1 MESVNYEYFDSEN
14 DYSKN
19 PNATKHRSFN
29 VSRGDFSKYA
39 ILNGFCGKKLIS
51 RDARKFYSSMCR
63 MAVKKEKGFYVISDE
78 YEFAETSYKNVISFA
93 MGMLATRIIANEIY
107 NINKLYHFTDKSFKG
122 TLVNGKMAPDW
133 IGVDGQKKYFYLK
146 VRGLVIR
153 MLGKRQSSMQ
163 KYN

>member
-1 MESVNYEYFDSEN
+1 
-14 DYSKN
+14 
-19 PNATKHRSFN
+19 
-29 VSRGDFSKYA
+29 
-39 ILNGFCGKKLIS
+39 
-51 RDARKFYSSMCR
+51 

-133 IGVDGQKKYFYLK
+133 IGVEWAKKKYFYLK

>member
-39 ILNGFCGKKLIS
+39 ILNGFYGKKLIS

-107 NINKLYHFTDKSFKG
+107 NINKLYHFTDIPITTNYYVMPKFIIDHLYKFRR
-122 TLVNGKMAPDW
+122 K
-133 IGVDGQKKYFYLK
+133 LK
-146 VRGLVIR
+146 RHLSYTAAIHLER
-153 MLGKRQSSMQ
+153 L
-163 KYN
+163 